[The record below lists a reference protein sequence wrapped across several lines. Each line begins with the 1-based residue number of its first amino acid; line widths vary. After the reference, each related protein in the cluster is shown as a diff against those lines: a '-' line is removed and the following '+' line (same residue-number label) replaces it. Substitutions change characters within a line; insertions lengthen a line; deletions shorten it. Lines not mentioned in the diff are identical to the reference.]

1 MITIIAC
8 TMRTSFMDNVFAN
21 YDRQLWKD
29 KEMIIVLNKNNMDI
43 KAWKERAR
51 KYPKGEVRVFKLPQK
66 YKLGKCLNYAI
77 ARAKEGIITKFDD
90 DDYYGPKYLR
100 ESARALKRG
109 KAKIIG
115 KHTSYLYFEGKKALM
130 VFRRGGEWKY
140 RRSVKGGTLLF
151 RKSVW
156 RKVKF
161 PENKK
166 VGTDSS
172 WTGRCRRR
180 GYKIYSVSKK
190 HYVCV
195 RRKNTSSHTQKKS
208 TRRYMSHCKL
218 VRYTRKFRRYVS

>member
-140 RRSVKGGTLLF
+140 RRSVKGERFSLESLCGG
-151 RKSVW
+151 K
-156 RKVKF
+156 
-161 PENKK
+161 
-166 VGTDSS
+166 
-172 WTGRCRRR
+172 
-180 GYKIYSVSKK
+180 
-190 HYVCV
+190 
-195 RRKNTSSHTQKKS
+195 
-208 TRRYMSHCKL
+208 
-218 VRYTRKFRRYVS
+218 